1 MDEYYVMHGDQQA
14 GPYTLAQ
21 LQGMWRTGQLTAH
34 TLYTQPGFDE
44 WFRLSTIAESLEP
57 PRQTIRLAPAVTKPS
72 DRNRTPQRIMAT
84 LCAIGFLGSLAIGN
98 LYAAGCFGF
107 TAIFLS
113 VSKD

>member
-1 MDEYYVMHGDQQA
+1 MDEYYVMQGEQQA

-21 LQGMWRTGQLTAH
+21 LQGMWRNGQLTAH

-57 PRQTIRLAPAVTKPS
+57 PRRTIRVAPAPSKPS
-72 DRNRTPQRIMAT
+72 DRHPTLRRIMVAF
-84 LCAIGFLGSLAIGN
+84 CALGFLGSLAIGN

-113 VSKD
+113 VSKT